1 MPFQYPLH
9 RIDAEGKEPKHFEYL
24 VHPGPDPRKGIAEKL
39 LGEIPFGACV
49 LVYNRAFEKRV
60 LRELGES
67 LPGLR
72 ERLNA
77 VAEGM
82 IDLMEPFRRRDI
94 YHWRMVGEISD
105 PAELARLRKALLE
118 YCRQDTLGIDLLSVM
133 SKITHDIE

>member
-1 MPFQYPLH
+1 M
-9 RIDAEGKEPKHFEYL
+9 
-24 VHPGPDPRKGIAEKL
+24 
-39 LGEIPFGACV
+39 
-49 LVYNRAFEKRV
+49 LVYNMAFEKRV

-82 IDLMEPFRRRDI
+82 IDLMEPFKRRDI

-118 YCRQDTLGIDLLSVM
+118 YCRQDTLGLFRLLEKMRSMEAWVG
-133 SKITHDIE
+133 ELNGP